1 MTAYNL
7 LKFFHV
13 AAVVIWVGGGF
24 ALAILNARLG
34 RVGDRRALA
43 AAARETVFFGRV
55 IIAPAIGVVLFAGI
69 AMVVVG
75 HVPPRSAWVI
85 WGLLAIAAFVLVGA
99 IFTGRTGV
107 ELGRLAAAESPDLP
121 RIAMLQR
128 RMGVLM
134 VLNFL
139 ILFSTIWAMVFKPT

>member
-7 LKFFHV
+7 LKFIHV
-13 AAVVIWVGGGF
+13 AAVVIWVGGAL

-34 RVGDRRALA
+34 RAGDRHALA

-55 IIAPAIGVVLFAGI
+55 VIGPAIGVVLFAGI
-69 AMVVVG
+69 AMVAVG
-75 HVPPRSAWVI
+75 HVPPRSAWII
-85 WGLLAIAAFVLVGA
+85 WGLLAIVAFVLIGA
-99 IFTGRTGV
+99 VFTGRTGV
-107 ELGRLAAAESPDLP
+107 ELGRLAAVEPPDLP
-121 RIAMLQR
+121 RIATLQR
-128 RMGVLM
+128 RLGMLT